1 MKGLKRLLVM
11 LLVCA
16 LSIPSIP
23 TLASEADTTAVSQE
37 SISEKQSEES
47 EEVGNEEPEGGEKS
61 GSEEPEGGEKSG
73 SEEPEG
79 GEKSGNEEPE
89 GGEKSGSE
97 EPEGEKSGSEEP
109 EGGEKSG
116 NEEPEGGEKSGS
128 GEPEGGEKSES
139 EEPEGEKSGSE
150 KIESEETGSDETEG
164 TESGNDKT
172 KTEETGNDQQNGD
185 ISGNTVS
192 ANSMEKQVG
201 RGPILRSIR
210 PIQRDTI
217 NVDLTGLS
225 PIELSMVS
233 FDQIFTGDK
242 ALKDTDYVMWRV
254 TSSDYVSDYTISSS
268 KDRINLINSN
278 SYEMLVG
285 EKDQLATNNIR
296 YTVNINKTYTNDWL
310 TSSIYKEGTNGTRTA
325 VQVMDNS
332 SYSNSHAYIYVPSE
346 EMKDI
351 GQAYV
356 SLGFNTDKFPG
367 LKDKSIRIFEGQFNS
382 PEEAEKGNEITSQLL
397 TKDMTQKGAGYL
409 VSVYNTKW
417 ITMVMYDANG
427 IIIGY
432 LPYSLYLGTQ
442 GGSSN
447 SNNNSSYIDIY
458 SGDLY
463 HTSISYE
470 NYVASTYSYHRD
482 SAGVKNYT
490 LELYSEYESNGQYL
504 LEIDYTQ
511 YDEQRGY
518 YTSKDNAVT
527 AAYVGNF
534 TSIAEAKGNTDI
546 KEDLFTNGYK
556 ADYSKGVI
564 FTVFVGEDGNDNQE
578 VHKFSVTTTKGT
590 QAKYTLDSSADV
602 TFQGFYD
609 KDGNF
614 IESAQI
620 GVKEDSYGS
629 YNYIT
634 VLTKKDIDLSN
645 LAPSFYTRSTVKLYA
660 PGSSAPLESG
670 KTYFDFSK
678 GAVEFSTASEDGI
691 YSKNYWVQVVN
702 PSDAVNNIYINS
714 FKDEKANTKV
724 ENGIIYSNREV
735 IMDSYHNSIH
745 DIIVAN
751 MGTTSIPNLK
761 VELVSDALLLDSY
774 WTLYGNYEL
783 APITQIRTYGN
794 EQENLAK
801 IRLKAKEGI
810 SGNISGTLTIKSG
823 ETTLV
828 VLNLT
833 GIVGSPVI
841 VTEEI
846 PQAVKYV
853 PYGTILQNNNSYTWN
868 QISYSLQGGNLPAG
882 MEIKPNGEIYGVP
895 TESGEFTFEVK
906 MDNGDSAFVDDIQS
920 FTMTI
925 LENTDTNVENA
936 TDTGYELSQRVQS
949 VDGSSS
955 GTQLLES
962 QGEFTTFV
970 DIYLDGNKLEK
981 GVDYE
986 AEEGSTRITIRN
998 QTLQNTARGTHTL
1011 GIEFREGTE
1020 QVLKRAAQNFEN
1032 NDPKAPEPEEENG
1045 SQGGN
1050 NSQGGNT
1057 SNNNTGNGSTSAT
1070 GGGATSNNIQGG
1082 NTSTTTVQSS
1092 GGSTALRNP
1101 IAVKS
1106 NTLIEWTT
1114 VESLLS
1120 QNKAKSS
1127 VDTST
1132 GMTNIDIAVEGT
1144 FQVTSN
1150 VLLNLM
1156 GQKETVAF
1164 HGKDGIALSLSGQNI
1179 NAISVLSFKNMN
1191 LGIKSNTKTIP
1202 ANIVSEK
1209 TNNSLKQLQFTIEEN
1224 VVFPVVVN
1232 LHIGVGKQLQGKTA
1246 YLYYYEQD
1254 GQKLDYCG
1262 SYVVNEDGQVMYGLG
1277 KGGTYL
1283 LVVGNGSEDITQI
1296 MAEKRYM
1303 VQLGDTLYQIA
1314 RRNNISLEDLLR
1326 KNPQIFNPNLII
1338 PGQVINL

>member
-1 MKGLKRLLVM
+1 MKGLKKLLVM

-23 TLASEADTTAVSQE
+23 TLASEGDKTVV
-37 SISEKQSEES
+37 SEKSVSENQLKEVES
-47 EEVGNEEPEGGEKS
+47 EEAEDGESGSVETKDGETGSAETEDGTVGSSEIEGGES
-61 GSEEPEGGEKSG
+61 GSTETEDGTAG
-73 SEEPEG
+73 SAET
-79 GEKSGNEEPE
+79 
-89 GGEKSGSE
+89 
-97 EPEGEKSGSEEP
+97 EGEA
-109 EGGEKSG
+109 
-116 NEEPEGGEKSGS
+116 
-128 GEPEGGEKSES
+128 
-139 EEPEGEKSGSE
+139 
-150 KIESEETGSDETEG
+150 TGSDETKNEEAGSEVIEGEKAESEETEGGEAGSDKTESEVAGNDEIEG
-164 TESGNDKT
+164 TESGNNKT
-172 KTEETGNDQQNGD
+172 KIEETENDQQNSD
-185 ISGNTVS
+185 VSGNTVS
-192 ANSMEKQVG
+192 ANSMEKQIE

-210 PIQRDTI
+210 PIKKDTI
-217 NVDLTGLS
+217 NVDLTKLS
-225 PIELSMVS
+225 PLELSMVS

-310 TSSIYKEGTNGTRTA
+310 TSTVYKEGNDGIRA
-325 VQVMDNS
+325 SIQVLDRS
-332 SYSNSHAYIYVPSE
+332 FYSNSYANIYVLSE
-346 EMKDI
+346 EIKDI
-351 GQAYV
+351 RQAYV

-397 TKDMTQKGAGYL
+397 AKDMTQKGAGYL

-417 ITMVMYDANG
+417 ITMVMYDENG
-427 IIIGY
+427 IAVGW
-432 LPYSLYLGTQ
+432 LPFRMNLYLEGK
-442 GGSSN
+442 SSN
-447 SNNNSSYIDIY
+447 SNTGNYINISS
-458 SGDLY
+458 SDLY
-463 HTSISYE
+463 HTSLSYE
-470 NYVASTYSYHRD
+470 NQVAWTYKGNTD
-482 SAGVKNYT
+482 SAGIKNYT
-490 LELYSEYESNGQYL
+490 LELYNEYESNGQYL
-504 LEIDYTQ
+504 LKIDYYQ
-511 YDEQRGY
+511 YDQQGGY
-518 YTSKDNAVT
+518 YTSKNNAVT

-828 VLNLT
+828 VLKLT

-1020 QVLKRAAQNFEN
+1020 QVLKRAAQNFDN

-1057 SNNNTGNGSTSAT
+1057 SNNNTGNGSISTT
-1070 GGGATSNNIQGG
+1070 GSGATSNNIQGG

-1101 IAVKS
+1101 IAVKA

-1127 VDTST
+1127 VDIST

-1144 FQVTSN
+1144 FQVASN

-1191 LGIKSNTKTIP
+1191 LGIKSNTNTIP

-1303 VQLGDTLYQIA
+1303 VQLGDTLYRIA
-1314 RRNNISLEDLLR
+1314 RRNNLSLEDLLR
-1326 KNPQIFNPNLII
+1326 KNPQILNPNLII